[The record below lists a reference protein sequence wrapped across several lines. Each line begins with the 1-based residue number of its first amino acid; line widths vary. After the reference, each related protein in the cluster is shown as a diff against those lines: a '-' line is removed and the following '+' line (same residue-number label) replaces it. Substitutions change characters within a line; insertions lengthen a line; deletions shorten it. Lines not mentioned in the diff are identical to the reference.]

1 MHAAPVQIKHC
12 PKEEEEESQTLYE
25 SFVAMPQNL
34 DTDSI
39 LLFISINVIITL
51 IQAIAVNLTQ
61 HVFVSAQPE
70 DQISLEAVP
79 PIVQMELSGV
89 AHLLESFSSKKIF
102 RVEFFGEHCYRE
114 WGYSINLNEK
124 TKII

>member
-39 LLFISINVIITL
+39 LVFISINVIITL
-51 IQAIAVNLTQ
+51 IQTIAVNLTQ

-89 AHLLESFSSKKIF
+89 ALNTCSKAFHPRKYSGWSFSENTAI
-102 RVEFFGEHCYRE
+102 ENG
-114 WGYSINLNEK
+114 G
-124 TKII
+124 TQ

>member
-1 MHAAPVQIKHC
+1 MHDAPVQRKHC

-39 LLFISINVIITL
+39 LLFISINVITTL
-51 IQAIAVNLTQ
+51 IQTIAVNLTQ

-89 AHLLESFSSKKIF
+89 ALNTCSKAFHPRKYSGWSFSENTAI
-102 RVEFFGEHCYRE
+102 ENG
-114 WGYSINLNEK
+114 G
-124 TKII
+124 TQ